1 MRPYGVMAVKVS
13 REAIDVN
20 GHVSNIQY
28 VAWMQEAAMA
38 HSASLG
44 WPQERYASMDRTW
57 IIRSHAIEY
66 LRPAFLGDEISVY
79 TWVADFR
86 KIRSLRKFKFYRER
100 DETVLATASTGFVFC
115 AMGTGRP
122 CPIPE
127 EVRAAYPVVADEDV
141 G

>member
-1 MRPYGVMAVKVS
+1 MQPYGVAELKVPQK
-13 REAIDVN
+13 AIDVN
-20 GHVSNIQY
+20 GHVSNVQY

-44 WPQERYASMDRTW
+44 WPQERYASIDRAW

-66 LRPAFLGDEISVY
+66 LLPAFLDDELSVY

-86 KIRSLRKFKFYRER
+86 KIRSLRKFKFFRER
-100 DETVLATASTGFVFC
+100 DGVVLATAATGFVFC
-115 AMGTGRP
+115 SIRTGRP

-127 EVRAAYPVVADEDV
+127 EIRSVFPVIADGDV
-141 G
+141 P